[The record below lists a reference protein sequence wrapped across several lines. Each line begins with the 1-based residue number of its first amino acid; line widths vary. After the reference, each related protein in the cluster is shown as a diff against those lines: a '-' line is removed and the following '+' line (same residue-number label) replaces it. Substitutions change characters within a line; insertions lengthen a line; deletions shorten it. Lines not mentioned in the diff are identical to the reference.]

1 MKIYN
6 KIVLEWNEE
15 TQNYDKVVE
24 EDSFEHE
31 GELMLAVPWLALASL
46 AKGAFDVY
54 SASKNKPKWKDY
66 EPSRKYL
73 DKYTASLRGRGSE
86 AYSAYMK
93 PQIRQI
99 GSVSRKMARERRYA
113 AARSGLEGSGI
124 VAQERL
130 SAGQNILESM
140 QKAGEQASIKQMEQE
155 QRSREAIASATMQH
169 EQRVDVAKKQFEG
182 AQRQHSQ
189 QMTQAVGNLGFSAA
203 TMGIGHM
210 QKVSGAKAALGAD
223 NYQALRDKGYSLD
236 QLTKMSDDLQ
246 TAEMGLISSG
256 KFGKDAYLRSII
268 GEEPTSAGV
277 SPAPV
282 SPDPVSTAPDYKI
295 DKRDV
300 EGAFGTQSAYEKSF
314 PLPTLDKLEG
324 KEPPPIKVPE
334 KKTVY
339 PDPTGKFSGELGR
352 GIVATKKIEGEKK
365 AKAMNVALEK
375 QHEEARVTNKEQ
387 KIKQEALKSLTY
399 SNLQG
404 KKYSGKL
411 PSGESVEGWVQHVSG
426 DKIHISWR
434 DPSKPSAWSKK
445 GELQR
450 KTISKDDWYKLGF
463 ELLGEGE

>member
-210 QKVSGAKAALGAD
+210 QRLVVQRQHSV
-223 NYQALRDKGYSLD
+223 
-236 QLTKMSDDLQ
+236 Q
-246 TAEMGLISSG
+246 T
-256 KFGKDAYLRSII
+256 II
-268 GEEPTSAGV
+268 
-277 SPAPV
+277 
-282 SPDPVSTAPDYKI
+282 K
-295 DKRDV
+295 
-300 EGAFGTQSAYEKSF
+300 
-314 PLPTLDKLEG
+314 
-324 KEPPPIKVPE
+324 
-334 KKTVY
+334 
-339 PDPTGKFSGELGR
+339 
-352 GIVATKKIEGEKK
+352 
-365 AKAMNVALEK
+365 
-375 QHEEARVTNKEQ
+375 H
-387 KIKQEALKSLTY
+387 
-399 SNLQG
+399 
-404 KKYSGKL
+404 
-411 PSGESVEGWVQHVSG
+411 
-426 DKIHISWR
+426 
-434 DPSKPSAWSKK
+434 
-445 GELQR
+445 
-450 KTISKDDWYKLGF
+450 
-463 ELLGEGE
+463 